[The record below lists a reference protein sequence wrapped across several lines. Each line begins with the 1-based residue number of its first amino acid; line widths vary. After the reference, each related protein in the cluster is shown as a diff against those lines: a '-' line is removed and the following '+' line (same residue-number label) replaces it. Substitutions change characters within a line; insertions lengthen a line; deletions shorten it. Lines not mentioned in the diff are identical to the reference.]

1 MHFMDILHVFQSFDI
16 NRSEP
21 FTYKHRLCRINIAYT
36 PCVPCVVPSL
46 KFKLNRDAAIQ

>member
-1 MHFMDILHVFQSFDI
+1 MHFMDILHAFKSFDI

-36 PCVPCVVPSL
+36 HSVPCVMPL
-46 KFKLNRDAAIQ
+46 FEFKLNRYAAIQ